1 MDELKK
7 LRLAAG
13 KTQAEMAR
21 ELNTTQQTYARW
33 EGGKVSP
40 PLSALRDLALIFS
53 TTVDHL
59 LGHGPAKPATTRY
72 HLLANDADGFWGHLG
87 LLLPGAAKTSWH
99 PITAGEATRLRR
111 NLANGDASAWIVAQ
125 TLNNHVLAF
134 RPTELKRIWLLDD
147 ACDQPKD
154 DWDWKGPWNDY
165 NGIPLELYRAM
176 GDWVDEEL
184 SGSGDFE
191 ENNSPAMQETALSL
205 IKEGSFLDRPEEL
218 NALLRH
224 TVLHFT
230 DGSTVKYEADRE
242 ELENLV
248 GELEGETEV
257 SVVELSASGGDFQS
271 FYPTSSLRLV
281 DIPMIELEAA
291 YSGMED

>member
-1 MDELKK
+1 MDQLKK
-7 LRLAAG
+7 LRLASG

-21 ELNTTQQTYARW
+21 ELSTTQQTYARW
-33 EGGKVSP
+33 EGGKVQP

-59 LGHGPAKPATTRY
+59 LGRGPAKPATTRY
-72 HLLANDADGFWGHLG
+72 HVLANDADGFWGHLG
-87 LLLPGAAKTSWH
+87 LLLPGAAKTSWY
-99 PITAGEATRLRR
+99 PITAGEATQLRR
-111 NLANGDASAWIVAQ
+111 KFANGDASEWIVTQ

-134 RPTELKRIWLLDD
+134 RPAELKRIWLLDD
-147 ACDQPKD
+147 ACDEPKE
-154 DWDWKGPWNDY
+154 DWDWEGPWNDY
-165 NGIPLELYRAM
+165 NGIPLELYKAM

-205 IKEGSFLDRPEEL
+205 IKEGSFLDRPDEL

-230 DGSTVKYEADRE
+230 DGSTVKYEADRVD
-242 ELENLV
+242 LENLIADLDA
-248 GELEGETEV
+248 GMEL
-257 SVVELSASGGDFQS
+257 SVVELSADGGDFES
-271 FYPTSSLRLV
+271 FYPIGALR
-281 DIPMIELEAA
+281 MIDAPVIALEAN
-291 YSGMED
+291 SSDSED